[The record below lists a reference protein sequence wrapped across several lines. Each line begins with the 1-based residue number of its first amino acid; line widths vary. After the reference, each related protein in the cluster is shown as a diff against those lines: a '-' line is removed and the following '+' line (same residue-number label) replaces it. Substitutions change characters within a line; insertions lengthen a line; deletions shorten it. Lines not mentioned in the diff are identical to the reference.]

1 MCATVC
7 LRIRDYLHL
16 TCHVKFL
23 KQLKVGVA
31 CNRLTHAS
39 IRPVDDGRLAC
50 MSRVNLIAANCTC
63 LCFSDQSKSKALSP
77 AVRSPGAAAS
87 RAGGGSKRGGGAAPT
102 AAAAA
107 AGASAL
113 AEQQAQEISRLEALC
128 ESRTKQLNYAK
139 LQLKQS
145 AAGFQAMSVLVD
157 YMAHDVST
165 RYLIPGDYILHDT
178 INIPYLTLTPLPR
191 ERGTT

>member
-39 IRPVDDGRLAC
+39 IPPVAC
-50 MSRVNLIAANCTC
+50 MSVTCQFAANCTC
-63 LCFSDQSKSKALSP
+63 FCFSDQSKSKALSP